1 MSKDVSPEELVKYLI
16 NIWGKE
22 ISSDELQEID
32 GAKIKSLINT
42 IEVEA
47 NRIEELKNELTKD
60 VVKREIDLLRFIC
73 EDIWSV
79 RIEKIIAA
87 LLNGDTINLENL
99 LLHEKKILSMIKSMI
114 SINPL
119 KNISEYVSDENLD
132 NVVDEEIKV
141 RKKDVEYILLLASDN
156 VPMFMGLDGVIYR
169 GIYKG
174 DIVMIPRINYNYFK
188 KTMFTSLN

>member
-1 MSKDVSPEELVKYLI
+1 MSKDMSPEELVKYLI
-16 NIWGKE
+16 NLWGKE

-79 RIEKIIAA
+79 RTEKIIAA

-99 LLHEKKILSMIKSMI
+99 LLHEKKILSAIKSMI

-119 KNISEYVSDENLD
+119 KNVNEYVSDENLD

-141 RKKDVEYILLLASDN
+141 RKKDFEYILLLASDN
-156 VPMFMGLDGVIYR
+156 VPMFTGLDGVIYR

-188 KTMFTSLN
+188 KIKFTSLN